1 MRQLRIILRKLHQ
14 NISRLTWII
23 LVAVLAL
30 NACGLGGQPSD
41 KEIDEAKIKV
51 SQIRNSLYLPKGVTL
66 LKEILTYGT
75 NPRLYPGCVTGMVY
89 ISYRTSR
96 TFEEVL
102 NEYREALKIDGWE
115 PSPNQ
120 RHDQPDV
127 DFFVKGPQVILE
139 ISSSPLRPDLLLIPT
154 LPGGQNLITYYLGL
168 LYFSISR
175 DECSEI

>member
-1 MRQLRIILRKLHQ
+1 MRRSRIILTKLRQ
-14 NISRLTWII
+14 DISSLLWII
-23 LVAVLAL
+23 LVAVLTL
-30 NACGLGGQPSD
+30 NACTPGGQPSD
-41 KEIDEAKIKV
+41 KEIEAAKIKV

-66 LKEILTYGT
+66 QTEILTYGT
-75 NPRLYPGCVTGMVY
+75 NPRLYPGCVVGMIY
-89 ISYRTSR
+89 MSYRTSR

-115 PSPNQ
+115 PSPDQ
-120 RHDQPDV
+120 SHDQADI

-139 ISSSPLRPDLLLIPT
+139 ISSFPLRPDLLPVPT
-154 LPGGQNLITYYLGL
+154 LPAGQNLINYYLGL